1 MSEDTVETSEMET
14 PPAPRML
21 VLKVTVAVMGVLLV
35 IGFGV
40 VIATIVNRASN
51 PQAAASRLVGPGGQ
65 FGVSDIQIEKDD
77 VVRSV
82 NLNEDRMAIH
92 IAGARGEDIIIVNV
106 KNGKEL
112 GRFQLRALTG
122 LADASKP

>member
-1 MSEDTVETSEMET
+1 MPEDTASSAEMEI

-21 VLKVTVAVMGVLLV
+21 VLKIAVTVMGVLLV
-35 IGFGV
+35 AGFGLV
-40 VIATIVNRASN
+40 VATIVSRASN
-51 PQAAASRLVGPGGQ
+51 PQAATRVIGPGGQ
-65 FGVSDIQIEKDD
+65 FGVSDIHIDKGDI
-77 VVRSV
+77 VRSV

-92 IAGARGEDIIIVNV
+92 IAGSQGEDIIIVNV
-106 KNGKEL
+106 KTGAEL

>member
-1 MSEDTVETSEMET
+1 MPEDTVETPEMET

-21 VLKVTVAVMGVLLV
+21 VLKVAVAVMGVLLV
-35 IGFGV
+35 AGFGL

-51 PQAAASRLVGPGGQ
+51 PQAAMSHLVGPGGQ
-65 FGVSDIQIEKDD
+65 FGVSDIQIDKGE

-92 IAGARGEDIIIVNV
+92 VADANGEEIIIVNV
-106 KNGKEL
+106 KSGVEL
-112 GRFQLRALTG
+112 GRFRLRALTG
-122 LADASKP
+122 LAAADK

>member
-21 VLKVTVAVMGVLLV
+21 VMKVAVAVMGVLLV
-35 IGFGV
+35 VGFGLV
-40 VIATIVNRASN
+40 AVTIIKRASS
-51 PQAAASRLVGPGGQ
+51 PQTASGPVGPGGQ
-65 FGVSDIQIEKDD
+65 FGVSDIQVDKDD

-92 IAGARGEDIIIVNV
+92 VAGARGEDIIIVNV
-106 KNGKEL
+106 KTGKEL
-112 GRFQLRALTG
+112 GRFRLRALTG
-122 LADASKP
+122 LAEATKP

>member
-1 MSEDTVETSEMET
+1 MPEDTVETPEMET

-21 VLKVTVAVMGVLLV
+21 VLKVAVAVMAVMLV
-35 IGFGV
+35 TGFGL

-51 PQAAASRLVGPGGQ
+51 PQTTSHTVGPGGQ
-65 FGVSDIQIEKDD
+65 FGISDIQVDKDD

-82 NLNEDRMAIH
+82 NLNDDRMAIH
-92 IAGARGEDIIIVNV
+92 VAGARGEDIIIVNV
-106 KNGKEL
+106 KTGKEL

>member
-1 MSEDTVETSEMET
+1 MPEDTVETPEMEI

-21 VLKVTVAVMGVLLV
+21 VLKVAVAVMGVLLV
-35 IGFGV
+35 AGFGL

-51 PQAAASRLVGPGGQ
+51 PQSAERVVGPGGQ
-65 FGVSDIQIEKDD
+65 FGVSDIQIDKDD
-77 VVRSV
+77 IVRSV

-92 IAGARGEDIIIVNV
+92 VAGAQGEDIIIVNV
-106 KNGKEL
+106 KTGKEL

-122 LADASKP
+122 LADASKH